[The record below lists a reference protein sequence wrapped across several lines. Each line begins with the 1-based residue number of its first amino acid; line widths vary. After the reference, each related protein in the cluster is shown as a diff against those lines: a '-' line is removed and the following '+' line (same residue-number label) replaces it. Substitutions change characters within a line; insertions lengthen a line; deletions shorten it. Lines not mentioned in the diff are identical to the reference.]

1 MILLLYWI
9 FNRVMQKIV
18 KYNKNSFEWI
28 TKFSKKKKIV
38 KIEFFFFFFN
48 KSQSWVELLNKILKR
63 VKIKTNK

>member
-38 KIEFFFFFFN
+38 KIEFFFFFN
-48 KSQSWVELLNKILKR
+48 KSQSWVELLNKIIEKS
-63 VKIKTNK
+63 KDKN